1 MSAKG
6 IPWAK
11 KQKKICKQS
20 WFWYMLTDERR
31 KDMSKSTVFK
41 AAFLPVNQAWVL
53 VFGGPAISD
62 LQIIDLDGQR
72 HFDDLAALKWELG
85 LKGLTLDSSK
95 NVVSTDES

>member
-1 MSAKG
+1 
-6 IPWAK
+6 WADTSPTLFIN
-11 KQKKICKQS
+11 QH
-20 WFWYMLTDERR
+20 ERR

-95 NVVSTDES
+95 KENQ